1 MNVLKSCNQ
10 PLKTANNMN
19 WYITKLVFNIDIE
32 NGKNNAQFDEQ
43 LRMIKAESIDEA
55 FFKARAF
62 GKSEEAMFVNTNKK
76 LVNWKFIDVSEIQL
90 VNELSD
96 GAEIYTSTHETEE
109 VNAYINFVRH
119 KAMVIQT
126 ESQLFV

>member
-1 MNVLKSCNQ
+1 MNILKSCNQ

-55 FFKARAF
+55 FFKARAL

>member
-1 MNVLKSCNQ
+1 MNVLKACNQ
-10 PLKTANNMN
+10 HPLKAKNMN
-19 WYITKLVFNIDIE
+19 WYVTKLVFNIDIE

-43 LRMIKAESIDEA
+43 LRMIKAESSEEA
-55 FFKARAF
+55 FFKARAL
-62 GKSEEAMFVNTNKK
+62 GKRDEAMFVNNNKK

-96 GAEIYTSTHETEE
+96 GTEIYTSTHETEE